1 MKTNINFWSYLA
13 HFFLEWKMFQTK
25 IVEDIKTNIFVF
37 SDFFLKSCSLW
48 DVKKKHCR
56 AEQATDENTARAH
69 CMLDT

>member
-48 DVKKKHCR
+48 DVKKK
-56 AEQATDENTARAH
+56 T
-69 CMLDT
+69 L